1 VLKAGLCNLGGLGES
16 LALHEKSKVITA
28 VVRMVNLSNFNSIIS
43 KEVMDNEGKVVEAG
57 EEPKDSAVVIEELLL
72 ALNTATTEGLLHVLL
87 E

>member
-1 VLKAGLCNLGGLGES
+1 MCNLEGLGES

>member
-1 VLKAGLCNLGGLGES
+1 VLKAGLCNLEGLGES